1 MITGE
6 GGIGILGMGKY
17 LPKRVIDN
25 SQIASWTGISAQ
37 EIEQKIGVKTRCLG
51 EDSDKGSDYALQA
64 SKQAMERAGVS
75 AESLRFIVSCSFTN
89 DYHFPAMSCKIQ
101 AELKAWNAG
110 AFDILANC
118 TSFQVGLATAVEK
131 MAFDSS
137 IDTSLVVATALQS
150 RYIDWHDPET
160 AMYFGDGAGAT
171 VLGRVPAGYGF
182 LSNAIMT
189 NGRVYDA
196 VRRQGD
202 GTAADFSDERRKY
215 IEMNGMEVWKQVIQ
229 WQPRVIRRALEKA
242 GLTEQDVDFFIFH
255 QANLNLVK
263 YLIGKMRLPMDKTY
277 TTVEKYGNTADA
289 SLAIT
294 LCEAVEQEKIKR
306 DDIVVVS
313 GVGAGFIFGASVMK
327 WY

>member
-1 MITGE
+1 MQIGE
-6 GGIGILGMGKY
+6 GGIGILGLGKY
-17 LPKRVIDN
+17 LPKRVVDN
-25 SQIASWTGISAQ
+25 GQIASWTGISAQ
-37 EIEQKIGVKTRCLG
+37 EIEQKIGVKTRYLG
-51 EDSDKGSDYALQA
+51 EDDDKASDFALQA
-64 SKQAMERAGVS
+64 SQQAMERAGVA
-75 AESLRFIVSCSFTN
+75 AEALRFIFSCSFTN
-89 DYHFPAMSCKIQ
+89 DYHFPAMACKIQ

-118 TSFQVGLATAVEK
+118 NSFQVGLTTAVEK

-160 AMYFGDGAGAT
+160 AMYFGDGAGAA
-171 VLGRVPAGYGF
+171 VLGRVPKGYGI

-189 NGRVYDA
+189 NGRVFDA
-196 VRRQGD
+196 VRLQGD

-229 WQPRVIRRALEKA
+229 WQPRVIHQALEKA
-242 GLTEQDVDFFIFH
+242 GLMEQDVDFFIFH

-263 YLIGKMRLPMDKTY
+263 YLIGKMRLSMEKTY